1 MRQLKPTQRSQLVV
15 ASPNDTA
22 PTIVYETK
30 RLIEAP
36 NWTPDGRWL
45 VFNSEGLLYRISPDG
60 SEGPSLIDT
69 GCLNDLN
76 NDHVVS
82 PDGAWLYVSAND
94 GHIYR
99 VSVLDGQTRR
109 VSNDYGPDRDYRYYL
124 HGISPDGT
132 QLAYVGLEVINGRT
146 TTRICTIAAEGGED
160 VVLTDGNCPVDGPEY
175 SPDGKWIYFNTEAA
189 AKRSG
194 HAQIFRMTPNGE
206 KVEQITF
213 DDRVNWFPHVSPNG
227 MHLVYLS
234 YPPGT
239 IGHPADKDVFI
250 RLMAVDGVG
259 SCKNI
264 DHFNGGQGTINVGSW
279 APDSQSFAYVR
290 YPMGDRKLKSNDEK
304 VV

>member
-1 MRQLKPTQRSQLVV
+1 MRQLKPTQCSQLVV

-45 VFNSEGLLYRISPDG
+45 VFNSEGLLYRILPDG

-160 VVLTDGNCPVDGPEY
+160 VVLTDGKLSCRWAGIQSGWQVDIFQHRSSRQTLRTCPD
-175 SPDGKWIYFNTEAA
+175 
-189 AKRSG
+189 
-194 HAQIFRMTPNGE
+194 
-206 KVEQITF
+206 
-213 DDRVNWFPHVSPNG
+213 FPHGRPT
-227 MHLVYLS
+227 
-234 YPPGT
+234 GT
-239 IGHPADKDVFI
+239 A
-250 RLMAVDGVG
+250 
-259 SCKNI
+259 
-264 DHFNGGQGTINVGSW
+264 
-279 APDSQSFAYVR
+279 
-290 YPMGDRKLKSNDEK
+290 
-304 VV
+304 